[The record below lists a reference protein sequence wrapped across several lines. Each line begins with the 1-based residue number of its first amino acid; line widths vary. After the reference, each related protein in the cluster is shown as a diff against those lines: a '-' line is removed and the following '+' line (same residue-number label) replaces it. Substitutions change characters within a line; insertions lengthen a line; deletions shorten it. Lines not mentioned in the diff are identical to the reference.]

1 MKAQLVDGELIL
13 HGPVGMDF
21 IDEHGL
27 FAADVRRSLVGMSGP
42 LTVRLNSGGGVAT
55 EGAAIHSVLK
65 SYPGTMTIIVE
76 GIAASA
82 ASLLAMAANEI
93 VMAEGSLM
101 MIHDPSGMT
110 IGPASVHR
118 KTADELDVHGDEYAS
133 IYARRAGL
141 STDEMRTLMKEE
153 LWMGGEEA
161 VERGFA
167 DATVKTDDEPA
178 MAAFPYQ
185 KFASA
190 PDHLVQMA
198 KDKGWRADAL
208 RPIRAAVPAV
218 TKEATMAVKEK
229 TADKDTPKEVQTDAA
244 KPEAPE
250 MDAKVKATL
259 DAAARREAVMSI
271 AGARLTGTEIEEIVA
286 KHSDPAEAK
295 MAAVDL
301 IADKRISEEAPIIT
315 PSATVTAD
323 ASEKKF
329 DAMRDALAVTMFG
342 GELEGAAKDFAGL
355 TPKRLAIEL
364 AGGFKH
370 GFSDYDLIKKGM
382 SARGVLMSGGFHS
395 TSDFTYLTAST
406 MNRALRSMYQ
416 SRPGTWRRI
425 SRIRSAADFRTLYS
439 VQAGGDFS
447 LQSINETG
455 EYKNTILTD
464 TGEQYAVA
472 RKGRKVTLSFEAVIN
487 DDMSAFSRIPMDF
500 ARGALNMESST
511 IWGLVNAN
519 GNMSDGNAFF
529 DAAHSNIDSSG
540 AAISAASV
548 GAARKAMWEQRTV
561 GADATGDDF
570 IEATPDLLFVP
581 PALEIT
587 ALQFATA
594 TTPDTDSNT
603 NPFKNTLTPVTEARL
618 GAAVTGGD
626 DAAWYLFDSQLP
638 PVEAAFLQGFEAPMI
653 EAMEKIDPDGVCVIA
668 RHIFG
673 AGLVEYR
680 GAYKNVGA

>member
-1 MKAQLVDGELIL
+1 MKAQLADGELIL
-13 HGPVGMDF
+13 HGSVGFDF
-21 IDEHGL
+21 WEDAGL
-27 FAADVRRSLVGMSGP
+27 TATDVRSALSGVSGP
-42 LTVRLNSGGGVAT
+42 ITVRLNSGGGNAF

-65 SYPGTMTIIVE
+65 SYPGEITVVVE

-82 ASLLAMAANEI
+82 ASLLAMAANQI
-93 VMAEGSLM
+93 VMAEGATM

-110 IGPASVHR
+110 WG
-118 KTADELDVHGDEYAS
+118 TADDHRDQAEVLDTIANEYAS
-133 IYARRAGL
+133 VYARRAGIPV
-141 STDEMRTLMKEE
+141 DEMRALMKEE

-167 DATVKTDDEPA
+167 DATVETEDEPA

-185 KFASA
+185 QFTSA
-190 PDHLVQMA
+190 PAHLVQMA
-198 KDKGWRADAL
+198 EDKGWRVDAL
-208 RPIRAAVPAV
+208 RTKRAAVPAV
-218 TKEATMAVKEK
+218 AKEAIMAVKEK
-229 TADKDTPKEVQTDAA
+229 TADKTTPEVEVQ
-244 KPEAPE
+244 KPEAPQ

-271 AGARLTGTEIEEIVA
+271 AGTRLTGAEIEDIVA
-286 KHSDPAEAK
+286 KYADPAEAK

-301 IADKRISEEAPIIT
+301 IADKQIAKEAPIIT
-315 PSATVTAD
+315 PSATITAD

-329 DAMRDALAVTMFG
+329 EAMRDALAVTMFG
-342 GELEGAAKDFAGL
+342 GKLEGAAKDFAGL

-370 GFSDYDLIKKGM
+370 GFSDYELIKKGM

-406 MNRALRSMYQ
+406 LNRSLRSAYD

-425 SRIRSAADFRTLYS
+425 SRVRSASDFRTLYS

-447 LQSINETG
+447 LSTINETG

-464 TGEQYAVA
+464 TGEQYAVV

-487 DDMSAFSRIPMDF
+487 DDLSAFSRIPMDF

-511 IWGLVNAN
+511 VWGLINAN
-519 GNMSDGNAFF
+519 GNMSDGNPFF
-529 DAAHSNIDSSG
+529 DAAHANIDSSG
-540 AAISAASV
+540 AAISATSV

-561 GADATGDDF
+561 GAASGGDDF
-570 IEATPDLLFVP
+570 IEAVPDLMFVP
-581 PALEIT
+581 PALEIV
-587 ALQFATA
+587 AMQFATA
-594 TTPDTDSNT
+594 TTPATDGTT
-603 NPFKNTLTPVTEARL
+603 NPYKNTLTPVTEARL
-618 GAAVTGGD
+618 GAAVTGGSNT
-626 DAAWYLFDSQLP
+626 AWYLFDSQLP
-638 PVEAAFLQGFEAPMI
+638 PVEAAFLAGFEAPMI
-653 EAMEKIDPDGVCVIA
+653 EAMEKTDPDGVCVIA

-673 AGLVEYR
+673 AGLVEFR

>member
-1 MKAQLVDGELIL
+1 MKAQLNDGELIL
-13 HGPVGMDF
+13 HGPVGLSFWD
-21 IDEHGL
+21 DEGL
-27 FAADVRRSLVGMSGP
+27 TATDVRAAMVGLSGP
-42 LTVRLNSGGGVAT
+42 LTVRLNSGGGNAF

-65 SYPGTMTIIVE
+65 SYPGEMTIVVE

-82 ASLLAMAANEI
+82 ASLLAMAADEI
-93 VMAEGSLM
+93 AMAEGAVM

-110 IGPASVHR
+110 WG
-118 KTADELDVHGDEYAS
+118 TADDHRDQAEVLDTLANEYSAV
-133 IYARRAGL
+133 YAKRAGL
-141 STDEMRTLMKEE
+141 PVDEMRTLMKDE

-167 DATVKTDDEPA
+167 DATVSNDDEEPA

-185 KFASA
+185 EFTSA
-190 PDHLVQMA
+190 PERLVAMA
-198 KDKGWRADAL
+198 EDKGWRADGL
-208 RPIRAAVPAV
+208 RSIRAAVPAV
-218 TKEATMAVKEK
+218 TKETEMSVKEK
-229 TADKDTPKEVQTDAA
+229 TAVKDTPKEVEPPTPA
-244 KPEAPE
+244 APE

-259 DAAARREAVMSI
+259 DAAARREAVMTI
-271 AGARLTGTEIEEIVA
+271 AGTRLTGSEIEDIVA

-295 MAAVDL
+295 MAAVDM
-301 IADKRISEEAPIIT
+301 IADKRIAEEAPITT
-315 PSATVTAD
+315 PSATITAD

-342 GELEGAAKDFAGL
+342 GTLEGAATEFAGL

-370 GFSDYDLIKKGM
+370 GMSDYDLVKKGM

-406 MNRALRSMYQ
+406 MNRSLRAMYQ
-416 SRPGTWRRI
+416 SRPGTWRQI

-439 VQAGGDFS
+439 TQAGGDFS
-447 LQSINETG
+447 LSTINETG

-464 TGEQYAVA
+464 TGEQYAVV

-487 DDMSAFSRIPMDF
+487 DDMSAFARIPMDF

-511 IWGLVNAN
+511 VWGLINAN

-529 DAAHSNIDSSG
+529 DATHGNIDASG

-561 GADATGDDF
+561 GADAAGDDF
-570 IEATPDLLFVP
+570 IEAEPNLLFVP

-594 TTPDTDSNT
+594 TTPDSDSNT
-603 NPFKNTLTPVTEARL
+603 NPFKNTLTPVTEARI

-638 PVEAAFLQGFEAPMI
+638 PVEAAFLQGFDAPMI
-653 EAMEKIDPDGVCVIA
+653 EAMEKTDPDGVCVIA